1 MDTDELLGVVGWILI
16 LAGAVVALHF
26 EVVL

>member
-16 LAGAVVALHF
+16 LAGAVVALHL
-26 EVVL
+26 ERVL